1 MNRALSLA
9 LLLLLSACGGGSE
22 SAHGPAPKAV
32 HGGPA
37 PIAPLDLPPA
47 PMPAVNLWDIPP
59 DRSPLWQ
66 YIGPAPAQ

>member
-1 MNRALSLA
+1 MRLCVI
-9 LLLLLSACGGGSE
+9 LLLAVLSACGGGSE
-22 SAHGPAPKAV
+22 SASEPALKAV

-66 YIGPAPAQ
+66 YIGPAQ